1 MGDIFR
7 EIDDELRQE
16 RFEKL
21 WQRYGKFTIAAAVA
35 LVICVGGFKAFQ
47 HYQDKQRVID
57 SSKFATASKLLQGGK
72 QIEAQA
78 LFSSL
83 GKSGSRGY
91 SILSQFKVASI
102 KANKGDLIGAIK
114 VYDQISANESLDK
127 SLREAAVIFGVSRQ
141 LDSGQIDRPTLESKL
156 NTLKVNKGAWRH
168 AANALYGL
176 IALEAGDL
184 VVARD
189 FFTKIV
195 DDLEAP
201 GNMRARATQVLAV
214 MGK

>member
-21 WQRYGKFTIAAAVA
+21 WHRYGKIIIAAAVA
-35 LVICVGGFKAFQ
+35 LVVCVGGFKAFE

-57 SSKFATASKLLQGGK
+57 SSKFATASKLLKGGNH
-72 QIEAQA
+72 IEAQA
-78 LFSSL
+78 LFSNL
-83 GKSGSRGY
+83 GESGSRGY
-91 SILSQFKVASI
+91 AILSQFKVAAI
-102 KANKGDLIGAIK
+102 KANTGDLIGAIK
-114 VYDQISANESLDK
+114 IYDQIAGNESLDK

-168 AANALYGL
+168 AANELYGL

-189 FFTKIV
+189 FFTKIA